1 MRRYT
6 EEEKS
11 TIILD
16 SEEFTPK
23 QLVENLEGVYDYI
36 DNLLMMVD
44 PAKHRIDPVELR
56 DAQYTLEALIYGTNI
71 VSIEDAK
78 LKKGGLR

>member
-16 SEEFTPK
+16 SEDFTPE
-23 QLVENLEGVYDYI
+23 QLVKNLEGVYDYI
-36 DNLLMMVD
+36 DNLMMMVD
-44 PAKHRIDPVELR
+44 PQHRIDPVELR

-71 VSIEDAK
+71 ISIENAT
-78 LKKGGLR
+78 LQKGGLR

>member
-1 MRRYT
+1 M
-6 EEEKS
+6 
-11 TIILD
+11 IILD
-16 SEEFTPK
+16 SEDFTPE
-23 QLVENLEGVYDYI
+23 QLVKNLEGVYDYI

-71 VSIEDAK
+71 IDIKDAK
-78 LKKGGLR
+78 LQKGGLR

>member
-16 SEEFTPK
+16 SEDFTPE
-23 QLVENLEGVYDYI
+23 QLVKNLEGVYDYI
-36 DNLLMMVD
+36 DNLMMMVD
-44 PAKHRIDPVELR
+44 PQHRIDPVELR
-56 DAQYTLEALIYGTNI
+56 DAQYTLEALIYGANI
-71 VSIEDAK
+71 ISIEDAK

>member
-16 SEEFTPK
+16 SEGFTPE
-23 QLVENLEGVYDYI
+23 QLVKNLEGVYDYI
-36 DNLLMMVD
+36 DNLMMMVD
-44 PAKHRIDPVELR
+44 PQHRIDPVELR

-71 VSIEDAK
+71 ISIEDAK

>member
-16 SEEFTPK
+16 SEDFTPE
-23 QLVENLEGVYDYI
+23 QLVKNLEGVYDYI
-36 DNLLMMVD
+36 DNLMMMVD
-44 PAKHRIDPVELR
+44 PQHRIDSVELR

-71 VSIEDAK
+71 ISIEDAK

>member
-16 SEEFTPK
+16 SEDFTPE
-23 QLVENLEGVYDYI
+23 QLVKNLEGVYDYI
-36 DNLLMMVD
+36 DDLMMMVD
-44 PAKHRIDPVELR
+44 KKYRIDPVELR

-78 LKKGGLR
+78 IKKGGLR

>member
-16 SEEFTPK
+16 SEDFTPE
-23 QLVENLEGVYDYI
+23 QLVKNLEGVYNYI
-36 DNLLMMVD
+36 DNLMMMVD
-44 PAKHRIDPVELR
+44 PQHRIDPVELR

-71 VSIEDAK
+71 ISIEDAK

>member
-16 SEEFTPK
+16 SEDFTPE
-23 QLVENLEGVYDYI
+23 QLVKNLEGVYDYI
-36 DNLLMMVD
+36 DNLMMMVD
-44 PAKHRIDPVELR
+44 PKYRIDPVELR

-71 VSIEDAK
+71 ISIEDAK

>member
-16 SEEFTPK
+16 SEDFTPE
-23 QLVENLEGVYDYI
+23 QLVKNLEGVYDYI
-36 DNLLMMVD
+36 DNLMMMVA
-44 PAKHRIDPVELR
+44 PQHRIDPVELR

-71 VSIEDAK
+71 ISIEDAK

>member
-16 SEEFTPK
+16 SEDFTPE
-23 QLVENLEGVYDYI
+23 QLVKNLEGVYDYI
-36 DNLLMMVD
+36 DNLMMMVD
-44 PAKHRIDPVELR
+44 PQHRIDHVELR

-71 VSIEDAK
+71 ISIEDAK

>member
-16 SEEFTPK
+16 SEDFTPE
-23 QLVENLEGVYDYI
+23 QLVKNLEGVYDYI

-44 PAKHRIDPVELR
+44 PIKHRIDPVELR

>member
-16 SEEFTPK
+16 SEDFTPE
-23 QLVENLEGVYDYI
+23 QLVKNLEGVYDYI
-36 DNLLMMVD
+36 DDLMMMVD
-44 PAKHRIDPVELR
+44 PQHRIDPVELR

-71 VSIEDAK
+71 ISIEDAK

>member
-16 SEEFTPK
+16 SEDFTPE
-23 QLVENLEGVYDYI
+23 QLVKNLEGVYDYI
-36 DNLLMMVD
+36 DNLMMMVD
-44 PAKHRIDPVELR
+44 PQHGIDPVELR

-71 VSIEDAK
+71 ISIEDAK

>member
-16 SEEFTPK
+16 SEDFTPE
-23 QLVENLEGVYDYI
+23 QLVKNLEGVYDYI
-36 DNLLMMVD
+36 DNLMMMVD
-44 PAKHRIDPVELR
+44 P
-56 DAQYTLEALIYGTNI
+56 
-71 VSIEDAK
+71 
-78 LKKGGLR
+78 

>member
-16 SEEFTPK
+16 SEDFTPE
-23 QLVENLEGVYDYI
+23 QLVKNLEGVYDYI
-36 DNLLMMVD
+36 DNLMMMVD
-44 PAKHRIDPVELR
+44 PQCRIDPVELR

-71 VSIEDAK
+71 ISIEDAK

>member
-16 SEEFTPK
+16 SEEWTPETLLK
-23 QLVENLEGVYDYI
+23 NLEDVYDYI
-36 DNLLMMVD
+36 DDMLLELK
-44 PAKHRIDPVELR
+44 PANRIDPFELR
-56 DAQYTLEALIYGTNI
+56 MVQHTLESLIYGANI

-78 LKKGGLR
+78 LQKGGLR

>member
-16 SEEFTPK
+16 SEDFTPE
-23 QLVENLEGVYDYI
+23 QLVKNLEGVYDHI
-36 DNLLMMVD
+36 DNLMMMVD
-44 PAKHRIDPVELR
+44 PQHRIDPVELR

-71 VSIEDAK
+71 ISIEDAK